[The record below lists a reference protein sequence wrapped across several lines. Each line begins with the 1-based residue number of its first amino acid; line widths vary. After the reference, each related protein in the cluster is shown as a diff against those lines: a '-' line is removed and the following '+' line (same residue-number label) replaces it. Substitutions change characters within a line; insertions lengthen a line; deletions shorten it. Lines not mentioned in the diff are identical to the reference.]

1 MRLEAHIDQE
11 DEIIHQLT
19 VIVRRM
25 EEALL
30 KLRSD
35 HPLEGLKLT
44 DDELIGVMLLEW
56 DVEENELVPRGME
69 ELVQEVVLLCVAP

>member
-11 DEIIHQLT
+11 DEVIHQFT

-25 EEALL
+25 KEALL

-35 HPLEGLKLT
+35 HPLKGLQLA
-44 DDELIGVMLLEW
+44 DDELVGVMLLEG

-69 ELVQEVVLLCVAP
+69 